1 MTDRSMNFHASAPK
15 IPPRILCIGIPVR
28 DLTFR
33 VRGVPARGSKE
44 NATHFE
50 EICGGNALNAA
61 IGIVRLGGR
70 ASVCGPM
77 GDARETPSR
86 YIFDK
91 LAHEGIDSRHL
102 VHMPGLVTPIST
114 IMIDPSGERTIV
126 TFRDP
131 ELWKVQL
138 PHPEMLLEDCAAILT
153 ESRCAEF
160 CTDLCA
166 EARRRDI
173 PVIVDVDR
181 AMSLREGLL
190 TASSHLVFSSEPLQE
205 TADVADD
212 GAALKKIAKL
222 TPSFLAGTRGPQ
234 GTIWLDDH
242 GHLQETPAFPV
253 HTVDTLGAGDVF
265 HGAFALAITEK
276 QELRQALRFASAAA
290 ALKCTRFG
298 GAFAA
303 PQRAEVEKLLDQN
316 QGTRPVQTSQKRL
329 ALEDFSIYEV
339 CNLQIWKFLLM
350 SDLAVQLPD
359 AGRRL
364 DAIDRKILTVLQED
378 ASLSVAEIG
387 DRVGLSSTPCWKRI
401 QRLEA
406 DGVILRRVA
415 LVDQNKIGL
424 GISVF
429 VSVESADHSEA
440 WLRKFADAVSAM
452 PEVMEFYRMAGD
464 VDYMLRVVC
473 ADMASYDV
481 FYKKLIAAV
490 PLKNVTSRFAME
502 KIKSVT
508 ALPVPAA

>member
-1 MTDRSMNFHASAPK
+1 MTDSRMNFHAKAPK
-15 IPPRILCIGIPVR
+15 IPPRILCIGMPVR

-33 VRGVPARGSKE
+33 VPGVPGRGSKE

-77 GDARETPSR
+77 GDVREASSR

-91 LAHEGIDSRHL
+91 LAHEGIETKHI
-102 VHMPGLVTPIST
+102 VHMPGLVTPISA

-131 ELWKVQL
+131 ELWKVSL
-138 PHPEMLLEDCAAILT
+138 PPTETLLEDCDAILT

-166 EARRRDI
+166 EAVRRGI

-190 TASSHLVFSSEPLQE
+190 NASSHLVFSSEPLQE
-205 TADVADD
+205 TADIADD
-212 GAALKKIAKL
+212 AKALHKIAKL
-222 TPSFLAGTRGPQ
+222 TPSFLAGTRGPR
-234 GTIWLDDH
+234 GTIWLDEN
-242 GHLQETPAFPV
+242 GAIQETPAFPV

-303 PQRAEVEKLLDQN
+303 PQRAEVEALLSQA
-316 QGTRPVQTSQKRL
+316 QG
-329 ALEDFSIYEV
+329 
-339 CNLQIWKFLLM
+339 
-350 SDLAVQLPD
+350 
-359 AGRRL
+359 
-364 DAIDRKILTVLQED
+364 
-378 ASLSVAEIG
+378 
-387 DRVGLSSTPCWKRI
+387 
-401 QRLEA
+401 A
-406 DGVILRRVA
+406 D
-415 LVDQNKIGL
+415 
-424 GISVF
+424 
-429 VSVESADHSEA
+429 
-440 WLRKFADAVSAM
+440 
-452 PEVMEFYRMAGD
+452 
-464 VDYMLRVVC
+464 
-473 ADMASYDV
+473 
-481 FYKKLIAAV
+481 
-490 PLKNVTSRFAME
+490 
-502 KIKSVT
+502 
-508 ALPVPAA
+508 PARTGP